1 MTKRTLEQAFN
12 ALFHNNESF
21 ADLCSLNIDD
31 EIEKIQ
37 IKSRIIYKTSPKFKK
52 YLRFI
57 DKVILKYLQ
66 KNDSVVHS
74 YIKEK
79 STLTAIQ
86 AHAKNKYF
94 FITDIEDFFINV
106 TTEDV
111 KNILTRDKHLI
122 PISDFEEFIPT
133 IVRYTTWNGSIPIG
147 FVTSP
152 KLSNAFLLDF
162 DNTLHGLCAKNSLIY
177 TRYSDDIII
186 SGSTLDSLNNIE
198 IEVQEIL
205 QECASEKLLL
215 NKNKTRKT
223 HTGNKVKILGLVI
236 TPDGRVT
243 IDSKFKKTIELLL
256 YFYSSDKEKYHN
268 ILEKEL
274 NGKDI
279 NEKEHSLF
287 GLLNYAKSIDPG
299 YLEKLQR
306 KYGAYVLSSL
316 MEDKWSD

>member
-1 MTKRTLEQAFN
+1 MTQRTLEQAFN

-21 ADLCSLNIDD
+21 VDFCSLNIDD

-37 IKSRIIYKTSPKFKK
+37 IKSRTIYKTSPKFKK

-79 STLTAIQ
+79 STLTAVQ
-86 AHAKNKYF
+86 AHSKNKYF
-94 FITDIEDFFINV
+94 FLTDIEDFFINI

-111 KNILTRDKHLI
+111 RNILTRDNNLI
-122 PISDFEEFIPT
+122 PISDFEKFIPT
-133 IVRYTTWNGSIPIG
+133 IVRYTTWKGSIPIG

-162 DNTLHGLCAKNSLIY
+162 DNALNGLCSKKSLTY

-186 SGSTLDSLNNIE
+186 SGSTLNSLNNIE
-198 IEVQEIL
+198 IEVQKTL

-243 IDSKFKKTIELLL
+243 IDSKFKKTIESLL

-279 NEKEHSLF
+279 DEKEHSLF
-287 GLLNYAKSIDPG
+287 GLLNYAKSIDSG